1 MINLPVARGL
11 NITTS
16 TVKMLER
23 TPTSFLGCCLHG
35 RVKWVVSE
43 GMPLGKGGLVEV
55 VWSEM
60 AEVED
65 GRLSRK
71 DPMVRGDIQCV

>member
-1 MINLPVARGL
+1 
-11 NITTS
+11 
-16 TVKMLER
+16 
-23 TPTSFLGCCLHG
+23 
-35 RVKWVVSE
+35 VSE

-71 DPMVRGDIQCV
+71 DPMVRGDIQCA